1 MLRVFTRPLRWL
13 ASTSLAHSLRVR
25 LTLLVLLAALPAL
38 GLLLLTAS
46 EQRNDAIGAAEED
59 AQRVARLAAA
69 NQNSLI
75 AQTRLLLN
83 TLARLPEVRA
93 DDPAACDTLLVNLVA
108 SDRRYTNLGVVY
120 RDGTAFCTGLTDE
133 AVGWVIDFG
142 FVQRTLTNDAFTIGT
157 YQTAIAN
164 GQPTI
169 FFALPVAG
177 TVGTNQRLVFA
188 ALNLGDLDA
197 FSQQASLQE
206 GSTLTIF
213 DANGTVILRVPDDPS
228 VVGRQL
234 VGQPEVDT
242 LLNQQS
248 GVKTIE
254 LSDGQRYI
262 YAFERVVPVTEENP
276 GVGTAYISLAVPEEQ
291 VLQAANDTFRRNL
304 GRLGI
309 VALLSMVAAWVLS
322 DVFVQRDSETRKSL
336 VAELYQAFNSGSV
349 DTLDDMIAPNF
360 TDRNP
365 APGQARGIEGI
376 KQVIAEF
383 KAAFPDGTIVPQ
395 ELLADRDKVVARVT
409 LTGTHVADFFGVQPS
424 GAPVTAD
431 GVETYRFAGG
441 LIVESWSMFGEIVP
455 ILSPE
460 LVANGQPSDQER
472 RGLFKRLFGRGKP
485 AAERST
491 G

>member
-1 MLRVFTRPLRWL
+1 
-13 ASTSLAHSLRVR
+13 
-25 LTLLVLLAALPAL
+25 
-38 GLLLLTAS
+38 
-46 EQRNDAIGAAEED
+46 
-59 AQRVARLAAA
+59 
-69 NQNSLI
+69 
-75 AQTRLLLN
+75 
-83 TLARLPEVRA
+83 
-93 DDPAACDTLLVNLVA
+93 
-108 SDRRYTNLGVVY
+108 
-120 RDGTAFCTGLTDE
+120 
-133 AVGWVIDFG
+133 VIDFD
-142 FVQRTLTNDAFTIGT
+142 FVQRTLANDAFTIGT
-157 YQTAIAN
+157 YQTAMAN

-169 FFALPVAG
+169 YFALPVTG

-206 GSTLTIF
+206 GSILTIF
-213 DANGTVILRVPDDPS
+213 DANGTVILRVPDDPNN
-228 VVGRQL
+228 VGRQL

-242 LLNQQS
+242 LLNKQS
-248 GVKTIE
+248 GVETTE
-254 LSDGQRYI
+254 LSNGERYI
-262 YAFERVVPVTEENP
+262 YAFERVVQASEDNP
-276 GVGTAYISLAVPEEQ
+276 GEGTAYISLAVPEEQ
-291 VLQAANDTFRRNL
+291 VLQAANATFQRNL

-309 VALLSMVAAWVLS
+309 VALLSIVAAWVLG

-349 DTLDDMIAPNF
+349 DTLDDMIASNF

-409 LTGTHVADFFGVQPS
+409 LTGTHVADFFGVPPS

-455 ILSPE
+455 ILSPD
-460 LVANGQPSDQER
+460 LVANGQPTERER
-472 RGLFKRLFGRGKP
+472 RGLFKRLFGRGQ
-485 AAERST
+485 AAPERSAQ
-491 G
+491 

>member
-1 MLRVFTRPLRWL
+1 MLSVFARPFRWL
-13 ASTSLAHSLRVR
+13 AGTALAHSLRAR

-38 GLLLLTAS
+38 ALLLLTAS
-46 EQRNDAIGAAEED
+46 EQRNDAILAAEED

-93 DDPAACDTLLVNLVA
+93 DDPAGCNTLLRNLVN
-108 SDRRYTNLGVVY
+108 SDPRYTNLGVVY
-120 RDGTAFCTGLTDE
+120 RDATAFCTGLSDE
-133 AVGWVIDFG
+133 TVGWVIDFD
-142 FVQRTLTNDAFTIGT
+142 FVQRTLANDAFTIGT
-157 YQTAIAN
+157 YQTAMAN

-169 FFALPVAG
+169 YFALPVTG

-206 GSTLTIF
+206 GSILTIF
-213 DANGTVILRVPDDPS
+213 DANGTVILRVPDDPNN
-228 VVGRQL
+228 VGRQL

-242 LLNQQS
+242 LLNKQS
-248 GVKTIE
+248 GVETTE
-254 LSDGQRYI
+254 LSNGERYI
-262 YAFERVVPVTEENP
+262 YAFERVVQASEDNP
-276 GVGTAYISLAVPEEQ
+276 GEGTAYISLAVPEEQ
-291 VLQAANDTFRRNL
+291 VLQAANATFQRNL

-309 VALLSMVAAWVLS
+309 VALLSIVAAWVLG

-349 DTLDDMIAPNF
+349 DTLDDMIASNF

-409 LTGTHVADFFGVQPS
+409 LTGTHVADFFGVPPS
-424 GAPVTAD
+424 GTPVTAD

-455 ILSPE
+455 ILSPD
-460 LVANGQPSDQER
+460 LVANGQPTERER
-472 RGLFKRLFGRGKP
+472 RGLFKRLFGRGQ
-485 AAERST
+485 AAPERSAQ
-491 G
+491 